1 MNTLYYKGYT
11 GSVEYSNPDK
21 CFVGKVLGL
30 ERDSITY
37 EGETIDEL
45 RTDFEAGIE
54 SYFESCDEMGIKP
67 RKPANYL
74 NVRIP
79 LEMHGQISKIGYILP
94 TKQKRKLVTA

>member
-1 MNTLYYKGYT
+1 MNMLYYKGYT
-11 GSVEYSNPDK
+11 GSVEYSEHDE
-21 CFVGKVLGL
+21 CFVGQVLGL

-37 EGETIDEL
+37 EGETVDEL

-67 RKPANYL
+67 RKPAGYL
-74 NVRIP
+74 NVHIP
-79 LEMHGQISKIGYILP
+79 KMHGQISKTGYILP